1 MEIITTS
8 SCHSWNVP
16 FYQLVNTRA
25 RGIPLPLKFHR
36 VAQML
41 LIYAGVKFYGVDT
54 LRYLTL
60 FDVLKNTD
68 FEF

>member
-1 MEIITTS
+1 
-8 SCHSWNVP
+8 
-16 FYQLVNTRA
+16 
-25 RGIPLPLKFHR
+25 
-36 VAQML
+36 ML

-68 FEF
+68 FEFWNKVRGILPKIRERFVSTCNQNLLAII